1 MWHRAPLVAFD
12 LETTG
17 VSPEHDRIVTA
28 AVLHIHPSEQ
38 RVERHEWLINPG
50 VPIPEQASAVH
61 GITSEYAA
69 SYGREPAGAL
79 LEIAAHIG
87 HAASTGTPVVA
98 YNAPFDLTMLTAE
111 CARHGHPQPG
121 IGPVVDPLVID
132 RALDRYRRGSRR
144 LTTVAEHYGIALSEA
159 EAHGASADALAAAR
173 IAWRL
178 AEAFPQLTEGDVSE
192 LHTQQADWHADW
204 AQQFEQWLAHQP
216 DRENET
222 IPRDWPVRAVA
233 G

>member
-1 MWHRAPLVAFD
+1 MIAFD

-17 VSPEHDRIVTA
+17 TDPQQDRIVTA
-28 AVLHIHPSEQ
+28 AVLHIHPSTGDIDTYT
-38 RVERHEWLINPG
+38 WTLNPG
-50 VPIPEQASAVH
+50 IAIPEAATAVH
-61 GITSEYAA
+61 GVTTSHAA
-69 SYGREPAGAL
+69 EHGREPAGAL

-87 HAASTGTPVVA
+87 HAASSGVPLVV